1 MTRFAPLLLLAAL
14 AGCAVLVPSDGS
26 GGPAVADHL
35 DYAASYLEAGEGER
49 ERMTR
54 ELEELPESD
63 NAESRLRYAI
73 VLSLR
78 HDQAGRLA
86 QSLDLLEE
94 LRTAETLT
102 PAERRL
108 ARLWHGEVS
117 SRLDLVRE
125 KDDIRV
131 ALEQA
136 EQKLEQLTRIEEQL
150 EAQNDDS
157 GEQ

>member
-1 MTRFAPLLLLAAL
+1 MTRFAPLLLLVAL
-14 AGCAVLVPSDGS
+14 GGCAVLAPPDGT

-35 DYAASYLEAGEGER
+35 DYVAHYLEAGESER
-49 ERMTR
+49 EGMLRA
-54 ELEELPESD
+54 LEDLPESD

-73 VLSLR
+73 VLSLH

-94 LRTAETLT
+94 LQAAEDLT
-102 PAERRL
+102 PAERWL

-117 SRLDLVRE
+117 SRLDLTRE
-125 KDDIRV
+125 NDDIRV

-150 EAQNDDS
+150 EAQDNDS
-157 GEQ
+157 GE

>member
-14 AGCAVLVPSDGS
+14 GGCAVLAPSDGT

-35 DYAASYLEAGEGER
+35 DFVAGYLESGEGKR
-49 ERMTR
+49 ERMIR
-54 ELEELPESD
+54 ELEDLSESD
-63 NAESRLRYAI
+63 DAGSRLRYAI
-73 VLSLR
+73 LLSLR
-78 HDQAGRLA
+78 HDQAGRLV
-86 QSLDLLEE
+86 QSLDILEE
-94 LRTAETLT
+94 LQTAEDVT
-102 PAERRL
+102 PAERWL

-117 SRLDLVRE
+117 SRLDLTRE
-125 KDDIRV
+125 NDNIRV

-150 EAQNDDS
+150 EAQDNDS

>member
-1 MTRFAPLLLLAAL
+1 MIRFAAPFLLAAL
-14 AGCAVLVPSDGS
+14 GGCAVLAPSDGT

-35 DYAASYLEAGEGER
+35 DYVASYLEAGEGEQK
-49 ERMTR
+49 RMIR
-54 ELEELPESD
+54 ELEDLPESD
-63 NAESRLRYAI
+63 NAGSRLRYAI
-73 VLSLR
+73 LLSLR

-86 QSLDLLEE
+86 RSLELLEE
-94 LRTAETLT
+94 LQTAGELT
-102 PAERRL
+102 PAERWL

-117 SRLDLVRE
+117 SRLDLTRE
-125 KDDIRV
+125 NDDIRV

-150 EAQNDDS
+150 EAQDNDS